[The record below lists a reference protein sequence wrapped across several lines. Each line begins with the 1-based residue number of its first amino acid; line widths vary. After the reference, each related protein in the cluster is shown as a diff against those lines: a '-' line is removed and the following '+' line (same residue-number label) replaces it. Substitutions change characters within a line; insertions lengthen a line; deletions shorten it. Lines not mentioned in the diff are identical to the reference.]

1 MEVCSGDKRDEDKI
15 RDRIHLCEWEEV
27 DVMKVDGV
35 ARQEEK
41 RRQQQRLLDVLKEG
55 MKRLVWLTKIR
66 GTEGDDPLWEELKE
80 KLGAIY

>member
-1 MEVCSGDKRDEDKI
+1 MDVLDKGFE
-15 RDRIHLCEWEEV
+15 
-27 DVMKVDGV
+27 DGV

-66 GTEGDDPLWEELKE
+66 ETEGDDPLWEELKE

>member
-1 MEVCSGDKRDEDKI
+1 MDVLDKGFE
-15 RDRIHLCEWEEV
+15 
-27 DVMKVDGV
+27 DGV
-35 ARQEEK
+35 ARQEEQ

-80 KLGAIY
+80 KLGAIYQSLLFQAMEWSMFCPTPSASE